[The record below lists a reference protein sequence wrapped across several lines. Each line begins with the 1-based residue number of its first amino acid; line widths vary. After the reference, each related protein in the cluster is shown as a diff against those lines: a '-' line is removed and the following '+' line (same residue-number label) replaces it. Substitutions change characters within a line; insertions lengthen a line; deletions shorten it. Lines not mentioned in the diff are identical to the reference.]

1 MNNLADEIILN
12 IASYFELIE
21 LYNFKNSSSLLNKK
35 FIKKFNEKFV
45 INRNLIKKN
54 YSKLL
59 ISLFGGENIM
69 AFFPTLKWKDKYCGS
84 TGYIDRIS
92 CKNVNYPIM
101 IGIDDAD
108 RSFITIYTHNK
119 DSEFGK
125 DNVTTIFQRYTND
138 KYTWTHGT
146 SGYSFISESQ
156 YIISRNNLQHQLI
169 RDNLKNLIT
178 KKNYVTMNG
187 YKKNYEIDL
196 SLNYSYCFN
205 KK

>member
-1 MNNLADEIILN
+1 MNNLIDDIIFK
-12 IASYFELIE
+12 ISSYFELIE

-45 INRNLIKKN
+45 TNKNLIKKN

-84 TGYIDRIS
+84 TGYIDKIC
-92 CKNVNYPIM
+92 CKDVNYPIM

-108 RSFITIYTHNK
+108 RSFITISTHAK
-119 DSEFGK
+119 ESEFMK

-156 YIISRNNLQHQLI
+156 YLISRNYLQHDLI
-169 RDNLKNLIT
+169 RNNLRNLIT
-178 KKNYVTMNG
+178 KKNYVTVRG
-187 YKKNYEIDL
+187 YKNNYDDEL
-196 SLNYSYCFN
+196 SLDSS
-205 KK
+205 